1 MKYAL
6 NNGDLYKAYEPY
18 ICVGCILEKLN
29 SSLCTKVNLC
39 DYNSIMKRSCFQSDI
54 FKI

>member
-6 NNGDLYKAYEPY
+6 NNGDLYKTYESDAC
-18 ICVGCILEKLN
+18 IGCILEKLTIN
-29 SSLCTKVNLC
+29 LCAKINLC
-39 DYNSIMKRSCFQSDI
+39 DSNSIIKKSRFQSDI

>member
-6 NNGDLYKAYEPY
+6 NNGDLYKTYELDA
-18 ICVGCILEKLN
+18 CVRCILEKLTL
-29 SSLCTKVNLC
+29 SLCIKVSLC
-39 DYNSIMKRSCFQSDI
+39 DNNSIIKRSRFQSDI

>member
-6 NNGDLYKAYEPY
+6 NNGDLYKAYESDA
-18 ICVGCILEKLN
+18 CVGCILEKSTL
-29 SSLCTKVNLC
+29 SLCIKMSLC
-39 DYNSIMKRSCFQSDI
+39 DSNSIIKRSRFQSDI